1 MSTQGTR
8 RSLLGLYADADS
20 AARAVT
26 ALRQAGVQQGD
37 IEILTDTPYPEGAF
51 GEQHVQHRLYVFPLI
66 GAACGFAVGLLLTI
80 GTQIDYPLVTGGKP
94 ILSIPPMFNVMYEG
108 TMLGAIIFTV
118 LGIIFESRLPWFGGT
133 PYDPRISA
141 GMIGVLSGF
150 TGNPDSAERI
160 HRQAGAVDVIRP
172 GERRSGVT
180 PRLDDEP
187 PGRQAPPPG
196 PQGGPRRPEGPRR
209 DQPGGQR
216 RR

>member
-1 MSTQGTR
+1 VRLQSSR
-8 RSLLGLYADADS
+8 RSLLALYEAPDA
-20 AARAVT
+20 AAQAVGN
-26 ALRQAGVQQGD
+26 LREAGIELRD
-37 IEILTDTPYPEGAF
+37 LEILTDTPYPEGAF
-51 GEQHVQHRLYVFPLI
+51 GEGHTEHRLFGFPLI

-80 GTQIDYPLVTGGKP
+80 GTQLDYPLVTGGKP

-118 LGIIFESRLPWFGGT
+118 LGILFESRLPWFGGA

-141 GMIGVLSGF
+141 GMIGVLSAF
-150 TGNPDSAERI
+150 TGNSDTAERI

-172 GERRSGVT
+172 GESRTGVT
-180 PRLDDEP
+180 PRLEDEP
-187 PGRQAPPPG
+187 PGRQTPPPG
-196 PQGGPRRPEGPRR
+196 PQGGPRPPDGPRR